1 MRLET
6 VLVVSILSF
15 VTPVFTGCKDGGDAN
30 QATQPT
36 ELQGSIAGPIDRGAR
51 GNPRGPTDPSR

>member
-6 VLVVSILSF
+6 VSVVSILSF
-15 VTPVFTGCKDGGDAN
+15 VALVFAGCKDGGDAN

-36 ELQGSIAGPIDRGAR
+36 EL
-51 GNPRGPTDPSR
+51 

>member
-36 ELQGSIAGPIDRGAR
+36 EL
-51 GNPRGPTDPSR
+51 